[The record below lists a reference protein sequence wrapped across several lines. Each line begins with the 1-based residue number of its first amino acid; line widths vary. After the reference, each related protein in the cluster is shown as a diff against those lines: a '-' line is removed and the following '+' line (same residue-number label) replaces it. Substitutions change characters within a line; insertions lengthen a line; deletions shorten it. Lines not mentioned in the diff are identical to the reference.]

1 MTTRKRYIP
10 LLLFISLF
18 LALTFSGF
26 AYAAG
31 FSDTQNH
38 WAEKEINKWADSG
51 LAGGYS
57 DGTFQPNGKVT
68 RAEFVALVN
77 RAFGIEKKTG
87 ASAFSDVD
95 SKAWFY
101 NDVCAAK
108 AAGYTGGYEDGTF
121 KPNKT
126 ITRQE
131 VAGILTRLLN
141 LEQSPGGVNTF
152 KDSNQIPQWSSA
164 SIAAVV
170 NNNLMGGFPDN
181 TFKPL
186 KSITRAEAVVSLD
199 RAMQFDP
206 SGTPQKDEP
215 VIETAIQG
223 KITLDGTPVKAAVV
237 RIFKADSYEVL
248 TQTLT
253 NSNGIYNV
261 KLDPGNYDISV
272 STNEAVNYKSDV
284 KLTDN
289 TVTEVDLSLKP
300 AAVLT
305 GKIEDDKGNGIED
318 ASVFYTTNPTFVAYT
333 GENGSYEIPVLPDRS
348 YDVRVRESGD
358 DEENT
363 TLVAEKVKVT
373 SPGKKSIETFE
384 LSSSESGSSGPSG
397 GSGTSSETALKFT
410 YASVTAGG
418 KTFEADLTNDGLRGT
433 VDLSN
438 QPDSSKITKGT
449 VTVSNDATL
458 QMELTSVPE
467 EYRDLIPSLMST
479 TQKLKK
485 GEPTTIEAFD
495 ILGSGI
501 SLSLLKTVLEQNFM
515 TLEGTLKDSNG
526 SSNVSL
532 TIKLP

>member
-1 MTTRKRYIP
+1 MHKHYFFK
-10 LLLFISLF
+10 LFITFCLF
-18 LALTFSGF
+18 FTVSVGF
-26 AYAAG
+26 ASA
-31 FSDTQNH
+31 SDFPDVNKHWASNEITS
-38 WAEKEINKWADSG
+38 WAEKG
-51 LAGGYS
+51 LASGYS
-57 DGTFQPNGKVT
+57 DGTFKPNKEVS

-77 RAFGIEKKTG
+77 RAFEINKEGTTESFIDVKP
-87 ASAFSDVD
+87 SA
-95 SKAWFY
+95 WY
-101 NDVCAAK
+101 HNDVMAAK
-108 AAGYTGGYEDGTF
+108 FAGYIGGYQDGSF
-121 KPNKT
+121 KPNNPV
-126 ITRQE
+126 TRQE
-131 VAGILTRLLN
+131 VASILVRLLN
-141 LEQSPGGVNTF
+141 IEPTTSGLEKFTDAAKISE
-152 KDSNQIPQWSSA
+152 WSRGN
-164 SIAAVV
+164 IGAVV
-170 NNNLMGGFPDN
+170 QKGLMRGMPDES
-181 TFKPL
+181 FMPL
-186 KSITRAEAVVSLD
+186 KSITRAEAIVSLD
-199 RAMQFDP
+199 RAMQFDS

-215 VIETAIQG
+215 VVETAVQG

-333 GENGSYEIPVLPDRS
+333 GENGSYEIPVLPNRS

-363 TLVAEKVKVT
+363 TLIAEKVKVT
-373 SPGKKSIETFE
+373 SHGKKSIETFE
-384 LSSSESGSSGPSG
+384 LSSSESSSPGPSG

-410 YASVTAGG
+410 YASITAGG

-449 VTVSNDATL
+449 VTVSKDATL

-501 SLSLLKTVLEQNFM
+501 SLSLLKTVLEQNSM